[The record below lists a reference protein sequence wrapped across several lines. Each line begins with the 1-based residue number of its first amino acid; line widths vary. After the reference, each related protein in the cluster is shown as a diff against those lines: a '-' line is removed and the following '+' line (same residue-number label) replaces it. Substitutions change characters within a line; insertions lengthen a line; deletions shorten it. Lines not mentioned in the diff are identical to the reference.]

1 MVVESFGRFI
11 TTVFEQ
17 KMKSSLL
24 AGSWSILAMF
34 LKYQPY
40 GLDDIAHI
48 GPFHRVKWLQKIS
61 FESYGV
67 FERTSIWFRMTAEN
81 FVRFVST

>member
-1 MVVESFGRFI
+1 MVVESFGRI
-11 TTVFEQ
+11 VTTVFEQ

-48 GPFHRVKWLQKIS
+48 GPFHRVKSCRKFRLNRTEFSRGLQ
-61 FESYGV
+61 YGL
-67 FERTSIWFRMTAEN
+67 E
-81 FVRFVST
+81 